1 MQSKI
6 RVYESG
12 RTEQVMRLRS
22 LCIFGLGESLLWFS
36 IEYLASMLK
45 LFYQKKSF
53 IAFISPGV

>member
-22 LCIFGLGESLLWFS
+22 LCILGLGESLLWFS

>member
-1 MQSKI
+1 M
-6 RVYESG
+6 Y
-12 RTEQVMRLRS
+12 
-22 LCIFGLGESLLWFS
+22 LGTWESLLWFS